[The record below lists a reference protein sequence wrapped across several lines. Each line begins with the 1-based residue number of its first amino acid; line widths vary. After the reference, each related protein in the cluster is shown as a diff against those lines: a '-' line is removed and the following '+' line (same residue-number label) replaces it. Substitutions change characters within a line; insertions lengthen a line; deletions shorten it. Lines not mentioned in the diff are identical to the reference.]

1 MKKSAI
7 ILQMH
12 QCCFFGKY
20 TKSYCNH
27 FFGVVSSIHHRRI
40 LKRINFYP
48 IVFIVLAAMPS
59 TKSTK
64 RGSGGGSNSRG
75 GKQLSARTKKQ
86 IDSLPE
92 HAQHIYKKAHSN
104 ALEQYQ
110 NPKKR
115 RGGKKQ
121 SAEEVSH
128 KVAWAAV
135 KKEYKKKGNE
145 WIKKEED

>member
-1 MKKSAI
+1 MPS
-7 ILQMH
+7 
-12 QCCFFGKY
+12 
-20 TKSYCNH
+20 TKS
-27 FFGVVSSIHHRRI
+27 
-40 LKRINFYP
+40 K
-48 IVFIVLAAMPS
+48 

-64 RGSGGGSNSRG
+64 RGSGGRSSSSSSRAN
-75 GKQLSARTKKQ
+75 KQLSARTKKQ

-110 NPKKR
+110 SAEKR

-121 SAEEVSH
+121 SAEEVAH
-128 KVAWAAV
+128 KAAWAAV

-145 WIKKEED
+145 WVKKEED